1 MDLKAW
7 FERMPCAYRLSF
19 SAIVAATAY
28 YSCAIFGLSL
38 SFKPDYI
45 AALWPPNAILLAAL
59 FLTKPKDWLWYLLVV
74 LLAELAADL
83 PSGIPPTMA
92 LGFVGADWIEV
103 IAAAILL
110 RKFSKVPPEFNNLKT
125 TTSYI
130 ICCVL
135 VAPFVS
141 AFPGALVTG
150 IGQAGPAYIT
160 RWSRWFISDALTH
173 LLITPFFVLWI
184 SWNFSEVRS
193 RPFSYYLELL
203 CLTTILLALSIFTL
217 SGSWLDIGK
226 YPAMIYIPLPVLL
239 WASVRFG
246 PHGIFSSAVLYA
258 VVCVWM
264 GSHGYGPFIE
274 HSVAQNVI
282 NLQIYL
288 SLTLTPMLFLSA
300 LIEDRRRAEKLLK
313 ISENQYRALFI
324 NNIAAILIIDPETAE
339 IVDANPSACSFY
351 AYSKNILTSM
361 KITDINVMFE
371 NDIVEEMNRAKN
383 EEKKH
388 FNFRHQ
394 LSDKTI
400 RDVEV
405 YSGPIT
411 IGGKTML
418 CSIVHDIFERKRI
431 EFERE
436 NLIRKLQSALSEVKT
451 LRGFLPICASCKKIR
466 DDKGYWNL
474 IEAYISAHS
483 DARFSHGLCPDCA
496 RKLYPDLDIDD
507 VQPVRREGR
516 TNNWVNAL
524 IKITLM
530 VNPSRR
536 KPSNLSG

>member
-1 MDLKAW
+1 MDLKDW
-7 FERMPCAYRLSF
+7 FVRLPSTYRLPF
-19 SAIVAATAY
+19 LAIITAIAY
-28 YSCAIFGLSL
+28 YLCAIFGLSL

-45 AALWPPNAILLAAL
+45 AALWPPNAILLATL
-59 FLTKPKDWLWYLLVV
+59 FLTKPKEWLWFILVV
-74 LLAELAADL
+74 ILAELAADL
-83 PSGIPPTMA
+83 PSGISVTMA
-92 LGFVGADWIEV
+92 LGFVAADWIEV
-103 IAAAILL
+103 LTAAILL
-110 RKFSKVPPEFNNLKT
+110 RKFSKTPPEFNNLRE

-130 ICCVL
+130 VCCVL
-135 VAPFVS
+135 VAPIVA

-173 LLITPFFVLWI
+173 LLITPFIVLWI
-184 SWNFSEVRS
+184 SWNFSDVRS

-203 CLTTILLALSIFTL
+203 CLTTILLGLSIVTL
-217 SGSWLDIGK
+217 SGYWLDIER

-246 PHGIFSSAVLYA
+246 PHGIFSSAVLYT
-258 VVCVWM
+258 VVSVWM
-264 GSHGYGPFIE
+264 ASHGYGPFNE

-313 ISENQYRALFI
+313 ISEHQYRALFI
-324 NNIAAILIIDPETAE
+324 NNIAAILIIDPDTAE

-351 AYSKNILTSM
+351 GYSKKNLTRM
-361 KITDINVMFE
+361 KITEINVMPE
-371 NDIVEEMNRAKN
+371 NEIIEEMRRAKN

-418 CSIVHDIFERKRI
+418 CSIVHDIFERKKI
-431 EFERE
+431 EIERE
-436 NLIRKLQSALSEVKT
+436 KLIRKLQSALSEVKT

-466 DDKGYWNL
+466 DDKGYWNQ

-483 DARFSHGLCPDCA
+483 DAQFSHGLCPDCA
-496 RKLYPDLDIDD
+496 RKLYPDLDIDRD
-507 VQPVRREGR
+507 
-516 TNNWVNAL
+516 
-524 IKITLM
+524 
-530 VNPSRR
+530 
-536 KPSNLSG
+536 